1 MLSFFKR
8 KPESDL
14 PRLGIAAIF
23 RNEFPYI
30 LEWLAYHRVIGVDAF
45 FIADNE
51 SNDGSSELLETLDRL
66 GYICRI
72 PFPTV
77 NKQPPQM
84 PAYTAIMQAY
94 ANQVDWMAFIDADEF
109 LMPMGKETIKISINR
124 LSGVSGIGA
133 IAVNWAIYGS
143 AGHVQEPEGLVLE
156 NFPRRANKEFLNN
169 HHYKSIVRCKAY
181 ESVDGNPHIFR
192 LKDGW
197 RYVHV
202 NGDSVEHHAER
213 GKGLSEKI
221 CWEDFRLNHYVVKS
235 REEFERRK
243 SPKGSA
249 TRNECSKGEGYF
261 MHHDRNDV
269 EEPVDI
275 GLLDAIR
282 AEILRIKSAMVSDG
296 ASLTERPMKVVPRAA
311 LFKGIRGHVDRISQ
325 TADMLTVRGWALKP
339 DGNAPGL
346 LTLVY
351 NGVKY
356 DIESF
361 RRISR
366 PDVQRHYPGA
376 TDMSGFEVNFSLS
389 GMERSPRE
397 SIQIMAGAGGEEQSY
412 PLVMP
417 KDFN

>member
-8 KPESDL
+8 KPDSDL
-14 PRLGIAAIF
+14 PRLGVAAIF
-23 RNEFPYI
+23 RNEYPYI
-30 LEWLAYHRVIGVDAF
+30 LEWLAYHRLIGVDAF
-45 FIADNE
+45 FIADNQ

-72 PFPTV
+72 PFPTI

-109 LMPMGKETIKISINR
+109 LMPMGKESIKYSINR
-124 LSGVSGIGA
+124 LSGVSDIGA

-143 AGHVQEPEGLVLE
+143 AGHVQEQEGLVLE
-156 NFPRRANKEFLNN
+156 NFQRRANKEFINN

-221 CWEDFRLNHYVVKS
+221 CWEGFRLNHYVVKS

-261 MHHDRNDV
+261 IHHDRNDV
-269 EEPVDI
+269 EESVDI

-282 AEILRIKSAMVSDG
+282 AEMLSIKSVIISNG
-296 ASLTERPMKVVPRAA
+296 ENLTERPIKIVTRPA
-311 LFKGIRGHVDRISQ
+311 LFKEIRGHVDLISQ
-325 TADMLTVRGWALKP
+325 DAGMVKIRGWALKP
-339 DGNAPGL
+339 DGSAPDL
-346 LTLVY
+346 LILVC

-356 DIESF
+356 DIKNF
-361 RRISR
+361 QRIFR
-366 PDVQRHYPGA
+366 PDVQRQYPGA
-376 TDMSGFEVNFSLS
+376 TDMSGFEINFSFDS
-389 GMERSPRE
+389 EQRITRE
-397 SIQIMAGAGGEEQSY
+397 SVKVMAAASEGESFY
-412 PLVMP
+412 LLAMP